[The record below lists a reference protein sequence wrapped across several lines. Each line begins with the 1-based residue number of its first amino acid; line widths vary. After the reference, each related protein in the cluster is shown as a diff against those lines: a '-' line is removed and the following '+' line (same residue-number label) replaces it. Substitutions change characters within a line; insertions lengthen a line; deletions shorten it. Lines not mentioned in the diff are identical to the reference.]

1 MGILISKLVTWYFA
15 NLHSHLM
22 HVLLLLLLLLLLLVL
37 VLLLLLLLVLM
48 ILNGLTRLHLVVHR
62 LAVGDLKYF

>member
-1 MGILISKLVTWYFA
+1 MEILMSKLVTWYFA

-22 HVLLLLLLLLLLLVL
+22 HVLLLLLLLLLVL

-48 ILNGLTRLHLVVHR
+48 VLNGLTRLHLVVHR